1 MRKLFYPNTAIL
13 ADKIKLR
20 FVDKRII
27 YIGNKLILERN
38 LAVKLVVGFRDITN
52 KLLLV
57 VELFKTFQA
66 ELRVGIGA
74 VELSLTAFYTEHFG
88 AVEKSE
94 LGGGIM
100 NVEHILT
107 VFLQIAIAL

>member
-13 ADKIKLR
+13 ADKVKLG

-27 YIGNKLILERN
+27 YIGNKLILKRN

-57 VELFKTFQA
+57 VELFKTFKA
-66 ELRVGIGA
+66 DGMEVLLI
-74 VELSLTAFYTEHFG
+74 EED
-88 AVEKSE
+88 
-94 LGGGIM
+94 
-100 NVEHILT
+100 
-107 VFLQIAIAL
+107 